1 MQTRFVHWRSPV
13 AATLI
18 LVLLI
23 AAVSVFV
30 TANVNDR
37 EEAASFQRLAS
48 EAQEFAS
55 TLELNMNS
63 DRRQLELIAALAGR
77 FSPRQAD
84 ELARALRERREGE
97 A

>member
-1 MQTRFVHWRSPV
+1 MMKIITASGGSHMQTRFVHWRSPV

-37 EEAASFQRLAS
+37 E
-48 EAQEFAS
+48 
-55 TLELNMNS
+55 
-63 DRRQLELIAALAGR
+63 
-77 FSPRQAD
+77 
-84 ELARALRERREGE
+84 
-97 A
+97 